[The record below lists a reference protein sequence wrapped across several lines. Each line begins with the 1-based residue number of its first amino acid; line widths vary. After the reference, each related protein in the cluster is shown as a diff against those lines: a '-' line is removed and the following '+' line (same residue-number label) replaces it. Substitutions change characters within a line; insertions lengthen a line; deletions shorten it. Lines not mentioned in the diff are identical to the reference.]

1 MTASASEAT
10 APIAVV
16 LGTRP
21 EIIKLAP
28 VIRELGAR
36 AWVIHTGQHYD
47 PNLADT
53 FYTGAGLTQ
62 PGTVL
67 DGVGGRTRTAQIT
80 AILSQLDA
88 LFTARRPAAVIVQGD
103 TNSTNA
109 GAQAA
114 SYHGIPLVHVEAGLR
129 SHDRAMPE
137 ELNRQLVGVLA
148 DLHCAATEHNVANL
162 RASGVPE
169 KRIALTGNTIV
180 RAVETILGDAGT
192 QAGQDAAERFVLA
205 TIHRPENTDDP
216 ARLRTV
222 LSELAAI
229 ELPVLLPLHPRTRT
243 LLAHHGLEH
252 LLEPLLVLD
261 PLGHADFLTAAANAT
276 LLISDSGGVQEE
288 CTVLKKPLIVVR
300 NSTER
305 PESID
310 SGFAH
315 LVPPGPQISTLA
327 AELLADAGLG
337 RRLRATA
344 SPYGDRHAA
353 ARIVAATV
361 RLLGEGGAVFPPA
374 QPRGPYTGAQLPAP
388 REVPAT
394 PPVGRPAQLDLP
406 APVTG
411 GSWT

>member
-1 MTASASEAT
+1 MITSAPLST

-28 VIRELGAR
+28 VIHELGQR

-47 PNLADT
+47 PNLADA
-53 FYTGAGLTQ
+53 FYTGAGLT
-62 PGTVL
+62 PPETVL
-67 DGVGGRTRTAQIT
+67 DGVGGRTRAEQIA
-80 AILSQLDA
+80 AILCQLES

-114 SYHGIPLVHVEAGLR
+114 SYQGVPLVHVEAGLR

-137 ELNRQLVGVLA
+137 ELNRLLVGVLA

-162 RASGVPE
+162 REVGVPAE
-169 KRIALTGNTIV
+169 RITLTGNTIV
-180 RAVETILGDAGT
+180 QAVATILGSADGPSRP
-192 QAGQDAAERFVLA
+192 DAAERFVLA

-216 ARLRTV
+216 ARLQTV
-222 LSELAAI
+222 LTELAAI
-229 ELPVLLPLHPRTRT
+229 ELPVLVPLHPRTRA
-243 LLAHHGLEH
+243 LLARHGLDH
-252 LLEPLLVLD
+252 LLEPLIVLD
-261 PLGHADFLTAAANAT
+261 PLSHADFLTAAANAA

-300 NSTER
+300 SSTER

-310 SGFAH
+310 AGFAH
-315 LVPPGPQISTLA
+315 LVPPGPAIHRIA
-327 AELLADAGLG
+327 ADLLADTELG
-337 RRLRATA
+337 RRLQATA

-353 ARIVAATV
+353 ARIVAAT
-361 RLLGEGGAVFPPA
+361 LHLIGERSPA
-374 QPRGPYTGAQLPAP
+374 LSSTHSNTLSALEPSYTVAP
-388 REVPAT
+388 MH
-394 PPVGRPAQLDLP
+394 
-406 APVTG
+406 
-411 GSWT
+411 